1 MALATLFLLAWILA
15 SRRPNTQEQLV
26 IMWRLFVI
34 GGCVILGVKSRY
46 EFGRGRVSYNPA
58 RIFGVEKMKTNS
70 QIPEHGNLSSLFS
83 RIHAQKERT
92 ARFLK

>member
-46 EFGRGRVSYNPA
+46 EFG
-58 RIFGVEKMKTNS
+58 
-70 QIPEHGNLSSLFS
+70 
-83 RIHAQKERT
+83 
-92 ARFLK
+92 